1 MVRNPHRSFRCHV
14 TARCGAPQKRDVARM
29 ANKTPAPRAL
39 AAVKAGPPT
48 EPIDKALRISAKVR
62 RSIELLATGKCKTQL
77 EAAEAVGI
85 TRETLCRSLA
95 RPHIIEFLRQ
105 RAVRTIAMAAGRA
118 AEVKTELLD
127 CADNMVRDRSS
138 TFILA
143 TAGIGPQPAGSINLN
158 VEIKAGYVIDLT
170 DDPRPGADGGMRIVS
185 PIVYSPPAVDAD
197 ADQNDR
203 S

>member
-1 MVRNPHRSFRCHV
+1 MFQYVASRGEHAP
-14 TARCGAPQKRDVARM
+14 GAVM
-29 ANKTPAPRAL
+29 ETKTPARSAL

-62 RSIELLATGKCKTQL
+62 RAIELLATGKCKTQL
-77 EAAEAVGI
+77 EAAEAVGL

-95 RPHIIEFLRQ
+95 KPHIIEHLRQ

-138 TFILA
+138 SFILGV
-143 TAGIGPQPAGSINLN
+143 AGIAPASTPGVAFNI
-158 VEIKAGYVIDLT
+158 EIKAGYVIDLT

-185 PIVYSPPAVDAD
+185 PTVYSPPAIDAD
-197 ADQNDR
+197 LDQD
-203 S
+203 SAK